1 MASES
6 FSSRNLKSFLKGI
19 VGGVGAACEEIF
31 NFCQD
36 DLCVDDVMLLDAYAE
51 VFVWIG
57 ADANA
62 NEIDEARTLA
72 AAYVAA
78 CVTRDG
84 RDPECPVNEIQSGR
98 EPPAF
103 TSNFIGWDH
112 SVKNGVG
119 FVDPY
124 EAKLAAAKE
133 KESEGATASFA
144 SPALK
149 KVTPGT
155 KAGPGSSSDKTFQM
169 PKLRSTPA
177 KAPESNS
184 NGGNASPVPTSAP
197 SAPSA
202 TPGVPSKASGV
213 ATGVDKP
220 AGTVTFS
227 KAELAAM
234 DGSSGIDMERKES
247 YLSAGEFVEVFGM
260 ERNVFDAMPLWKRQ
274 AAKKKAGLF

>member
-1 MASES
+1 
-6 FSSRNLKSFLKGI
+6 
-19 VGGVGAACEEIF
+19 
-31 NFCQD
+31 
-36 DLCVDDVMLLDAYAE
+36 MLLDAYAE

-62 NEIDEARTLA
+62 NEIDEARQLA

-112 SVKNGVG
+112 SVKNGGG

-133 KESEGATASFA
+133 KEPKEPSFA

-149 KVTPGT
+149 KVTPSA
-155 KAGPGSSSDKTFQM
+155 KAEPGSSSDKTFEM

-177 KAPESNS
+177 KAPESNAY
-184 NGGNASPVPTSAP
+184 GDNASPVPTSGP

-213 ATGVDKP
+213 AAGVDKP

-247 YLSAGEFVEVFGM
+247 YLGAGEFVEVFGM

>member
-1 MASES
+1 M
-6 FSSRNLKSFLKGI
+6 
-19 VGGVGAACEEIF
+19 
-31 NFCQD
+31 
-36 DLCVDDVMLLDAYAE
+36 
-51 VFVWIG
+51 
-57 ADANA
+57 
-62 NEIDEARTLA
+62 
-72 AAYVAA
+72 
-78 CVTRDG
+78 
-84 RDPECPVNEIQSGR
+84 
-98 EPPAF
+98 
-103 TSNFIGWDH
+103 
-112 SVKNGVG
+112 KNGGG

-133 KESEGATASFA
+133 KENEGATASFA

-169 PKLRSTPA
+169 PKLRSTPGS
-177 KAPESNS
+177 KAPESNDANGGS
-184 NGGNASPVPTSAP
+184 PIGGNASPVPTSAPSGP

-213 ATGVDKP
+213 ATVDKP

-247 YLSAGEFVEVFGM
+247 YLGAGEFVEVFGM
-260 ERNVFDAMPLWKRQ
+260 ERSVFDAMPLWKRQ

>member
-1 MASES
+1 M
-6 FSSRNLKSFLKGI
+6 
-19 VGGVGAACEEIF
+19 
-31 NFCQD
+31 
-36 DLCVDDVMLLDAYAE
+36 
-51 VFVWIG
+51 
-57 ADANA
+57 
-62 NEIDEARTLA
+62 
-72 AAYVAA
+72 
-78 CVTRDG
+78 
-84 RDPECPVNEIQSGR
+84 
-98 EPPAF
+98 
-103 TSNFIGWDH
+103 
-112 SVKNGVG
+112 KNGGG

-133 KESEGATASFA
+133 KENEGATASFA

-149 KVTPGT
+149 KVTPGA
-155 KAGPGSSSDKTFQM
+155 KAGPGSSSTERDEKDGTFEM

-177 KAPESNS
+177 KAPESNA
-184 NGGNASPVPTSAP
+184 NGGDASPVPTSAP

-247 YLSAGEFVEVFGM
+247 YLGAGEFVEVFGM

>member
-1 MASES
+1 M
-6 FSSRNLKSFLKGI
+6 
-19 VGGVGAACEEIF
+19 
-31 NFCQD
+31 
-36 DLCVDDVMLLDAYAE
+36 
-51 VFVWIG
+51 
-57 ADANA
+57 
-62 NEIDEARTLA
+62 
-72 AAYVAA
+72 
-78 CVTRDG
+78 
-84 RDPECPVNEIQSGR
+84 
-98 EPPAF
+98 
-103 TSNFIGWDH
+103 
-112 SVKNGVG
+112 KNGVG

-133 KESEGATASFA
+133 KEPKEPSFA

-155 KAGPGSSSDKTFQM
+155 KAVPGSSSSERDVRDGTFEM

-177 KAPESNS
+177 KAPESNANGGS
-184 NGGNASPVPTSAP
+184 AIGGNASPVSTSAP

-220 AGTVTFS
+220 AGTATFS
-227 KAELAAM
+227 AAELAAL

-247 YLSAGEFVEVFGM
+247 YLSPGEFVEVFGM
-260 ERNVFDAMPLWKRQ
+260 ERNLFDAMPLWKRQ

>member
-1 MASES
+1 
-6 FSSRNLKSFLKGI
+6 
-19 VGGVGAACEEIF
+19 
-31 NFCQD
+31 
-36 DLCVDDVMLLDAYAE
+36 MLLDAYTE

-62 NEIDEARTLA
+62 NEIDEARQLA

-133 KESEGATASFA
+133 KENAGATASFA

-155 KAGPGSSSDKTFQM
+155 KAEPGSSSDKTFEM

-177 KAPESNS
+177 KAPESNAY
-184 NGGNASPVPTSAP
+184 GDNASPVPTSGP

-213 ATGVDKP
+213 AAGVDKP

-227 KAELAAM
+227 KAELASM

-247 YLSAGEFVEVFGM
+247 YLGAGEFVEVFGM

>member
-1 MASES
+1 
-6 FSSRNLKSFLKGI
+6 
-19 VGGVGAACEEIF
+19 
-31 NFCQD
+31 
-36 DLCVDDVMLLDAYAE
+36 MLLDAYAE

-155 KAGPGSSSDKTFQM
+155 KAGPGSSSDKTFEM
-169 PKLRSTPA
+169 PKLRSTPGS
-177 KAPESNS
+177 KAPESNANGGS
-184 NGGNASPVPTSAP
+184 PIGGNASPVPTSAP

>member
-1 MASES
+1 
-6 FSSRNLKSFLKGI
+6 
-19 VGGVGAACEEIF
+19 
-31 NFCQD
+31 
-36 DLCVDDVMLLDAYAE
+36 LCVDDVMLLDAYAE

-62 NEIDEARTLA
+62 NEIHEARQLA

-133 KESEGATASFA
+133 KTKEGATASFA

-149 KVTPGT
+149 KVTPGA
-155 KAGPGSSSDKTFQM
+155 KAEPASSDKTFEM

-177 KAPESNS
+177 KAPESNAI
-184 NGGNASPVPTSAP
+184 GGDASPVPTSAP

-247 YLSAGEFVEVFGM
+247 YLGAGEFVEVFGM

>member
-1 MASES
+1 
-6 FSSRNLKSFLKGI
+6 
-19 VGGVGAACEEIF
+19 
-31 NFCQD
+31 
-36 DLCVDDVMLLDAYAE
+36 MLLDAYTE

-247 YLSAGEFVEVFGM
+247 YLGAGEFVEVFGM

>member
-1 MASES
+1 M
-6 FSSRNLKSFLKGI
+6 
-19 VGGVGAACEEIF
+19 
-31 NFCQD
+31 
-36 DLCVDDVMLLDAYAE
+36 
-51 VFVWIG
+51 
-57 ADANA
+57 
-62 NEIDEARTLA
+62 
-72 AAYVAA
+72 
-78 CVTRDG
+78 
-84 RDPECPVNEIQSGR
+84 
-98 EPPAF
+98 
-103 TSNFIGWDH
+103 
-112 SVKNGVG
+112 
-119 FVDPY
+119 DPY

-133 KESEGATASFA
+133 KENEGATASFA

-155 KAGPGSSSDKTFQM
+155 KADPGSSSDKTFEM
-169 PKLRSTPA
+169 PKLRSTPGS
-177 KAPESNS
+177 KAPESNAI
-184 NGGNASPVPTSAP
+184 GGNASPVPTSAP

>member
-1 MASES
+1 M
-6 FSSRNLKSFLKGI
+6 
-19 VGGVGAACEEIF
+19 
-31 NFCQD
+31 
-36 DLCVDDVMLLDAYAE
+36 
-51 VFVWIG
+51 
-57 ADANA
+57 
-62 NEIDEARTLA
+62 
-72 AAYVAA
+72 
-78 CVTRDG
+78 
-84 RDPECPVNEIQSGR
+84 
-98 EPPAF
+98 
-103 TSNFIGWDH
+103 
-112 SVKNGVG
+112 KNGGG

-133 KESEGATASFA
+133 KEPKEPSFA

-149 KVTPGT
+149 KVTPGA
-155 KAGPGSSSDKTFQM
+155 KAEPGSSSDKTFEM
-169 PKLRSTPA
+169 PKLRSTPGS
-177 KAPESNS
+177 KAPESNANGGS
-184 NGGNASPVPTSAP
+184 PIGGNASPVPTSAP

-202 TPGVPSKASGV
+202 TPGVPYKASGV

-247 YLSAGEFVEVFGM
+247 YLGAGEFVEVFGM

>member
-1 MASES
+1 
-6 FSSRNLKSFLKGI
+6 
-19 VGGVGAACEEIF
+19 
-31 NFCQD
+31 
-36 DLCVDDVMLLDAYAE
+36 MLLDAYAE

-62 NEIDEARTLA
+62 NEIHEARQLA

-124 EAKLAAAKE
+124 EAKLAAAKK
-133 KESEGATASFA
+133 KEPKEPSFA

-149 KVTPGT
+149 KVTPGA
-155 KAGPGSSSDKTFQM
+155 KAMMPGSSSDKTFEM
-169 PKLRSTPA
+169 PKLRSTPGS
-177 KAPESNS
+177 KAPESNA
-184 NGGNASPVPTSAP
+184 NGGSAIEVNASPVPTSAP

-213 ATGVDKP
+213 ATVDKP
-220 AGTVTFS
+220 AGTVSFS

-260 ERNVFDAMPLWKRQ
+260 ERGVFDAMPLWKRQ

>member
-1 MASES
+1 
-6 FSSRNLKSFLKGI
+6 
-19 VGGVGAACEEIF
+19 
-31 NFCQD
+31 
-36 DLCVDDVMLLDAYAE
+36 MLLDAYAE

-62 NEIDEARTLA
+62 NEIDEARQLA

-133 KESEGATASFA
+133 KENEGATASFA

-155 KAGPGSSSDKTFQM
+155 KAEPGSSSDKTFEM
-169 PKLRSTPA
+169 PKLRSTPGS
-177 KAPESNS
+177 KAPESNA
-184 NGGNASPVPTSAP
+184 NGGSPIGGDASPVPTSAP
-197 SAPSA
+197 GSAPSA

-213 ATGVDKP
+213 ATVDKP

-234 DGSSGIDMERKES
+234 DATSGIDMERKES

-260 ERNVFDAMPLWKRQ
+260 ERSVFDAMPLWKRQ

>member
-1 MASES
+1 
-6 FSSRNLKSFLKGI
+6 
-19 VGGVGAACEEIF
+19 
-31 NFCQD
+31 
-36 DLCVDDVMLLDAYAE
+36 MLLDAYAE

-133 KESEGATASFA
+133 KEKRRSHRVVRVPHAEEGDA
-144 SPALK
+144 
-149 KVTPGT
+149 GHEG
-155 KAGPGSSSDKTFQM
+155 GPGFFVRHVRDGTFEM

-177 KAPESNS
+177 KAPESNA
-184 NGGNASPVPTSAP
+184 NGGYRTRHRCQLRHPRHPRQPPGCLPKLPESPPESINPRARLLSQKP
-197 SAPSA
+197 S
-202 TPGVPSKASGV
+202 
-213 ATGVDKP
+213 
-220 AGTVTFS
+220 
-227 KAELAAM
+227 
-234 DGSSGIDMERKES
+234 
-247 YLSAGEFVEVFGM
+247 
-260 ERNVFDAMPLWKRQ
+260 
-274 AAKKKAGLF
+274 

>member
-1 MASES
+1 
-6 FSSRNLKSFLKGI
+6 
-19 VGGVGAACEEIF
+19 
-31 NFCQD
+31 
-36 DLCVDDVMLLDAYAE
+36 MLLDAYTE

-62 NEIDEARTLA
+62 NEIDEARQLA

-133 KESEGATASFA
+133 KEKEGATASFA
-144 SPALK
+144 SPTLK
-149 KVTPGT
+149 KVTPST
-155 KAGPGSSSDKTFQM
+155 KAGPGSSSSERDVRDGTFEM
-169 PKLRSTPA
+169 PKLRATPA
-177 KAPESNS
+177 KAPESNANGGS
-184 NGGNASPVPTSAP
+184 AIGGNASPVPTSAP
-197 SAPSA
+197 SA
-202 TPGVPSKASGV
+202 TPGVPSKSSGV

-220 AGTVTFS
+220 AGTATFFA
-227 KAELAAM
+227 AELAAM

-260 ERNVFDAMPLWKRQ
+260 ERTVFDAMPLWKRQ

>member
-1 MASES
+1 M
-6 FSSRNLKSFLKGI
+6 
-19 VGGVGAACEEIF
+19 
-31 NFCQD
+31 
-36 DLCVDDVMLLDAYAE
+36 
-51 VFVWIG
+51 
-57 ADANA
+57 
-62 NEIDEARTLA
+62 
-72 AAYVAA
+72 
-78 CVTRDG
+78 
-84 RDPECPVNEIQSGR
+84 
-98 EPPAF
+98 
-103 TSNFIGWDH
+103 
-112 SVKNGVG
+112 KNGVG

-133 KESEGATASFA
+133 KEPKEPSFA

-149 KVTPGT
+149 KVTPSS
-155 KAGPGSSSDKTFQM
+155 KAEPGSSTSERDVRDGTFEM
-169 PKLRSTPA
+169 PKLRTTPA
-177 KAPESNS
+177 KAPESNAI
-184 NGGNASPVPTSAP
+184 GGDASPVPTSAP

-247 YLSAGEFVEVFGM
+247 YLGAGEFVEVFGM

>member
-1 MASES
+1 
-6 FSSRNLKSFLKGI
+6 
-19 VGGVGAACEEIF
+19 
-31 NFCQD
+31 
-36 DLCVDDVMLLDAYAE
+36 MLLDAYAE

-62 NEIDEARTLA
+62 NEIDEARQLA

-169 PKLRSTPA
+169 PKRRSTPA

-213 ATGVDKP
+213 ATGVNKP